1 MICPQTK
8 AMYSIMMVVAPDSDS
23 GKRQEDLYISVKL
36 NLNHDAG

>member
-8 AMYSIMMVVAPDSDS
+8 AIYSIDGVAPDSDS